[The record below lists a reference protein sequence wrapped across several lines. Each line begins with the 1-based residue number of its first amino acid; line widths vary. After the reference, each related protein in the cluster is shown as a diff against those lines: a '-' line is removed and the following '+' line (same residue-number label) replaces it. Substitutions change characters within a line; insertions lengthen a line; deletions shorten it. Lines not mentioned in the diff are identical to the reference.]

1 MNSFDKVIWSEGM
14 FLRPQHFQQQER
26 YLERQLVARSQQAD
40 HYFWGF
46 SELQLDTEGFAQG
59 RVGLTRAKGFFKD
72 GTSFVVDES
81 TPSVSLA
88 VPQAVSNELVGVAI
102 PTRQAS
108 RQQVAFEE
116 GEDLLA
122 RYAVTE
128 QEIVDTSDTT
138 LGAVNLQLG
147 RLQIRL
153 LLASQVDANY
163 EFLPIARIKG
173 RDSKNALVIDTA
185 YIPPTLNFIEVKNNL
200 LSFLVTAVDLLNEQV
215 KRLSRRLSASAI
227 QNGSSSLTQ
236 MMMLSVI
243 NRYHAYFHHLLS
255 SNYHHPEGFFCNLQM
270 LLNEMAVFLSEQRAM
285 EQFAHYDHDD
295 LQASFAP
302 LMGQLNAAL
311 NIVLD
316 DPYEVIE
323 FVDKGHGLRVAQLTD
338 LNLIKQAEFI
348 LGVKADMP
356 MDSLRKHFPA
366 QAKFGPVE
374 RIRDLVH
381 LQLPGVNVQSVE
393 QIPPQ
398 LPYHSGYV
406 YFAFQQSGDLW
417 QQFAR
422 SGVLALHLAG
432 EFPGLEMEFWAV
444 RNKNR

>member
-14 FLRPQHFQQQER
+14 FLRPQHFQQQDR
-26 YLERQLVARSQQAD
+26 YLERQLADRSQRAD
-40 HYFWGF
+40 HFFWGF
-46 SELQLDTEGFAQG
+46 SELQLDTDVFSQG
-59 RVGLTRAKGFFKD
+59 RFALKQAKGFFKD
-72 GTSFVVDES
+72 GTSFVIDES
-81 TPSVSLA
+81 TPLTSLD
-88 VPQAVSNELVGVAI
+88 VPQAISNELVGLAI

-128 QEIVDTSDTT
+128 QEVLDSTDTT
-138 LGAVNLQLG
+138 LGAVSLQLG
-147 RLQIRL
+147 RLQMRL
-153 LLASQVDANY
+153 MLESQVDANY
-163 EFLPIARIKG
+163 EFLPIARLKG

-200 LSFLVTAVDLLNEQV
+200 FNFLVTAVDLLNEQV
-215 KRLSRRLSASAI
+215 KRLARRLSASAL

-236 MMMLSVI
+236 MMMLNVI
-243 NRYHAYFHHLLS
+243 NRYHAYFHHLRT
-255 SNYHHPEGFFCNLQM
+255 SNYHHPESFFCYLQM
-270 LLNEMAVFLSEQRAM
+270 LLNEMAVFLNEHRAM
-285 EQFAHYDHDD
+285 DQFAKYNHDD

-311 NIVLD
+311 NIVLE

-323 FVDKGHGLRVAQLTD
+323 FVDKGHGLRVAQLND
-338 LNLIKQAEFI
+338 LSLIKQAEFI

-356 MDSLRKHFPA
+356 LDSLRKHFPT
-366 QAKFGPVE
+366 QAKFGPAE

-381 LQLPGVNVQSVE
+381 LQLPGVSVQSVE